1 MGKVQDYWPGI
12 VTGSVGIG
20 LVGFVE
26 VLSWTWQGLVL
37 MVLACVALV
46 GLVLAW
52 LVLNSYLLGWLVL
65 AGLVLTWLVL
75 GWRLMA

>member
-26 VLSWTWQGLVL
+26 VLSWNCLDERVFNP
-37 MVLACVALV
+37 C
-46 GLVLAW
+46 
-52 LVLNSYLLGWLVL
+52 LLFTITSLSKL
-65 AGLVLTWLVL
+65 
-75 GWRLMA
+75 RLFSREISTLSVKTFAY